1 MDVQKLTAG
10 ASVHAAEHER
20 LPLQV
25 IVHVLF
31 FDYVKSSISFR
42 TPGNNSAC
50 DPLCSPMNRD
60 EGYETT
66 TGDSCQAT
74 LKNHISHLRIKDEE
88 LHKNG
93 KLSKKNSKNNKT
105 DIQLLPLQSRRIFD
119 KLWSVWKAH
128 GENRSSEASGS
139 FSSPTSLGQGDTK
152 SYGLSLR
159 HQMHS
164 IS

>member
-1 MDVQKLTAG
+1 MDSFSLLHNSKHLFLKLCGLMDVQKLTAG

-31 FDYVKSSISFR
+31 FDYVRSSISFR

-105 DIQLLPLQSRRIFD
+105 DIQLLPLRSRRIFD
-119 KLWSVWKAH
+119 KLWSV
-128 GENRSSEASGS
+128 
-139 FSSPTSLGQGDTK
+139 
-152 SYGLSLR
+152 
-159 HQMHS
+159 
-164 IS
+164 